1 MHRYGLMQSTVLHLA
16 CHQSYAEHDNIIFY
30 ATGLFI
36 FNWNFRTLLCA
47 SNIISHVYL
56 NI

>member
-30 ATGLFI
+30 ATGLNCLYSTGILEPCFV
-36 FNWNFRTLLCA
+36 LQ
-47 SNIISHVYL
+47 IS
-56 NI
+56 